1 MMDSHLNHLMKYL
14 DSAAL
19 VIAVPALI
27 SGIWGMN
34 VGGLTGKG
42 YVDLRNVSF
51 EDSFTIPGLTLN
63 KGGILNSV
71 QGYDLDNQGNIYIS
85 SQKSPDLEKKRDC
98 KIFCVRMNY
107 SLI

>member
-1 MMDSHLNHLMKYL
+1 MLATVEYDGTGHFILYDADVINNEL
-14 DSAAL
+14 DKVAA
-19 VIAVPALI
+19 
-27 SGIWGMN
+27 
-34 VGGLTGKG
+34 GKG

-51 EDSFTIPGLTLN
+51 EDSFIIPGLTLN